1 MRRVYIYHSALCTT
15 VAVVF
20 EGSPSLLLTIDPSVK
35 PSKKAHI
42 SRSSVNQK
50 VGLLHKQ
57 LVQKMHRETKKVNK
71 GRRLHLGFC
80 IQDISLRV
88 ITELRQN
95 SIALSPSTCKD
106 YCSNSFLL
114 FLIRESSNAT
124 STVDCHRLWKQD
136 WRLFSG
142 PKIAH
147 KTLFP
152 QIETTSEL
160 IY

>member
-20 EGSPSLLLTIDPSVK
+20 EGLPSLLLTIDPSVK

-71 GRRLHLGFC
+71 GRRRHLG
-80 IQDISLRV
+80 
-88 ITELRQN
+88 
-95 SIALSPSTCKD
+95 
-106 YCSNSFLL
+106 
-114 FLIRESSNAT
+114 
-124 STVDCHRLWKQD
+124 W
-136 WRLFSG
+136 
-142 PKIAH
+142 
-147 KTLFP
+147 
-152 QIETTSEL
+152 
-160 IY
+160 